1 MAMFFFWCVGK
12 NGDSILIWWEI
23 SWICLFLTSFGKVL
37 RTQSPPQVK
46 RCLEPTGRVSL
57 TEVKATAI
65 FHTIR
70 AYCLSVGH
78 PHVCRSGRDS
88 RPFSWFLDLSFP
100 SHSQSGHGKHW
111 TYAKHHQRHSMSC
124 PTKHESDWDCH
135 MYPYV
140 NDSSTSFFNGR
151 NHHRSHRFPSF

>member
-1 MAMFFFWCVGK
+1 MVISYWFDG
-12 NGDSILIWWEI
+12 I
-23 SWICLFLTSFGKVL
+23 SWISLFFLASFGKVV

-46 RCLEPTGRVSL
+46 RFLEPTGRVSSTSL
-57 TEVKATAI
+57 TEIKATA
-65 FHTIR
+65 FSHTIR

-78 PHVCRSGRDS
+78 PHLCRSGRDS

-100 SHSQSGHGKHW
+100 SQSQSGHGKHW
-111 TYAKHHQRHSMSC
+111 TYAKHHQRHSMSY

-140 NDSSTSFFNGR
+140 VNDSSNFFLQW
-151 NHHRSHRFPSF
+151 